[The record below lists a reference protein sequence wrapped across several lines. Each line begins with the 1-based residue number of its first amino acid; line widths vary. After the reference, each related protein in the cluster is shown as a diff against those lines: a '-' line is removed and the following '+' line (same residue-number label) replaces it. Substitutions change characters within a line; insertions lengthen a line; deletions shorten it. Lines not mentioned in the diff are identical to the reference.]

1 MKEITKKFNLP
12 KYIHGKSFAEASKL
26 IEKKFK
32 GRSDKE
38 AMDTKNDLMSRLR
51 DAQEY
56 VKEIQAYKES
66 PDSQPQGPT
75 HTMPDGTE
83 MAGEQHQYMY
93 GGYKKKTNDY
103 SHGGPHNVMPPADD
117 FNEFIQRASRGKVEP
132 LNTGNLPT
140 YEVSFPYQANPQI
153 ALEGDSTPSLDGSDP
168 AKYEIP
174 RTEGLESDISTRGR
188 VELENNNGTP
198 ALTPEMVMNMSESKD
213 KKEKKG
219 INKDKIKDALI
230 AAGQLAPSAMN
241 LAQLASL
248 KKSDQYRSGRMN
260 STYDKQITDEAAM
273 MNAMQVENAGQR
285 NAMRSNS
292 GSQSMLLNN
301 LRGQSLNA
309 LKGQSDAYMKSVAN
323 NQEENRR
330 ENAFNTSKE
339 QFNISAQNSDDI
351 INQQNEAAYQSTS
364 SSLKAGLANDIGKM
378 SKEALFKKYPE
389 LMGMDYDWLGKKVSK
404 KKKK

>member
-56 VKEIQAYKES
+56 VKEVQAYKES
-66 PDSQPQGPT
+66 ADSQPQGPT

-93 GGYKKKTNDY
+93 GGYKKTNDY
-103 SHGGPHNVMPPADD
+103 PHGGPHNVMPPADD
-117 FNEFIQRASRGKVEP
+117 FNDFIQRMSRPKAEALSNDVP
-132 LNTGNLPT
+132 V
-140 YEVSFPYQANPQI
+140 YEAVYPHEANPQL
-153 ALEGDSTPSLDGSDP
+153 ALMDNNTPSLDGSDSVE
-168 AKYEIP
+168 YEIP
-174 RTEGLESDISTRGR
+174 KTKGLESNISRER
-188 VELENNNGTP
+188 VGLTNNSEVP
-198 ALTPEMVMNMSESKD
+198 ALTSEIAMNMSNSD
-213 KKEKKG
+213 KNKKG
-219 INKDKIKDALI
+219 IDKEKLENALI
-230 AAGQLAPSAMN
+230 AAGQIAPSAMN
-241 LAQLASL
+241 LAQLANL

-339 QFNISAQNSDDI
+339 QFNIAAQNSDDI

-404 KKKK
+404 KNKK